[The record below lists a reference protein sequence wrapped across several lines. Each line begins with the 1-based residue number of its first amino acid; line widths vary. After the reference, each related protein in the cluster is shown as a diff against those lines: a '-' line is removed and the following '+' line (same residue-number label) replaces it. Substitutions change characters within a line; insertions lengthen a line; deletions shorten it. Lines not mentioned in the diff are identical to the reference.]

1 MARLPSQRQAPTTAV
16 IPAYDELLTARST
29 SIGRNRRTMRLI
41 AALNASNLMA
51 EAATALG
58 VAGTRPPPLIIDTVE
73 RLADSIRNETPPPV
87 IPPPRSDTPGVA
99 ALRDAMAGA
108 ARALASDCSP

>member
-58 VAGTRPPPLIIDTVE
+58 VAGTRPPPLIIATGE
-73 RLADSIRNETPPPV
+73 RPADSLRDGAPPPMS
-87 IPPPRSDTPGVA
+87 PPAWSDCPAMVH
-99 ALRDAMAGA
+99 LRDAP
-108 ARALASDCSP
+108 ARARRAPSGG